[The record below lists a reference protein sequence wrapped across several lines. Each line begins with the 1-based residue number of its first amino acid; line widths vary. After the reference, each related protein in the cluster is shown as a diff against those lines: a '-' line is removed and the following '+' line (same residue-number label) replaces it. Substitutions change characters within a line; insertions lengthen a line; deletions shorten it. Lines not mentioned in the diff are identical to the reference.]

1 MADWSDVSY
10 NEYIY
15 PRTERDR
22 IIDAWNEDTAEEI
35 WDVEAGDQP
44 GNIDWSNE
52 DSSER
57 TTRLSLARNSSKSA
71 TLEYEPES
79 YKAIS

>member
-35 WDVEAGDQP
+35 LEAGDQP
-44 GNIDWSNE
+44 GNID
-52 DSSER
+52 
-57 TTRLSLARNSSKSA
+57 
-71 TLEYEPES
+71 
-79 YKAIS
+79 